1 MHLYNTLTRE
11 VEPFLQIRQPVRMY
25 VCGVT
30 PQDEPHLGHAIAT
43 VVYEV
48 LQTYMGYR
56 GITVKRV
63 QNFTDVD
70 DKIIARASD
79 LGVDPHDL
87 AQTNIDAFFEVMDGL
102 NVRPADVY
110 CRVSEEMDEIITI
123 IEELIDKD
131 VAYDAGGS
139 VYFRVA
145 KAKDYGKLSNRPL
158 EEATEAAMEFGRSE
172 ADMQKERTEDFAL
185 WKAQKPGEPAWE
197 SPWGPGRPGWHIE
210 CSAMARRY
218 LGDQVDIHGGGLD
231 LVFPHHEN
239 EVAQSEA
246 ANDVYP
252 FARVWMHNGL
262 LEMSG
267 GQKMSKSLGNVVTV
281 RDALKEHSPD
291 TIRLWIFQSHYRS
304 PGTYDYDLLKA
315 AGRALRRLRNAVAVK
330 SSGVTDGS
338 VDGGEYEARFVDAMD
353 ADLNTPRALAVL
365 FELAGAIERGA
376 TAGLSV
382 EDARR
387 TLRELCGILGLTL
400 AEDDA
405 ISESGTGIDQSEI
418 ARMVAERA
426 DARERR
432 DWATADSIRDQLA
445 AQGIELEDRADGTV
459 WRRG

>member
-1 MHLYNTLTRE
+1 MLLYNTLTRE
-11 VEPFLQIRQPVRMY
+11 TEPFLQIRRPVGMY

-56 GITVKRV
+56 GIEVKRV

-79 LGVDPHDL
+79 LGVEPDEL
-87 AQTNIDAFFEVMDGL
+87 AQENIDAFFEVMNGL

-123 IEELIDKD
+123 IEELIEKD
-131 VAYDAGGS
+131 VAYEAGGS

-158 EEATEAAMEFGRSE
+158 EEATEAATEMGRLEPDIS
-172 ADMQKERTEDFAL
+172 KERPEDFAL
-185 WKAQKPGEPAWE
+185 WKAQKPGEPAWD

-218 LGDQVDIHGGGLD
+218 LGEQVDIHGGGLD

-246 ANDVYP
+246 ANEVYP
-252 FARVWMHNGL
+252 FSRVWMHNGL
-262 LEMSG
+262 LEMIG
-267 GQKMSKSLGNVVTV
+267 GEKMSKSLGNVVTV

-304 PGTYDYDLLKA
+304 PVTYDGDLLKS
-315 AGRALRRLRNAVAVK
+315 AGRALRRLRNAATVQPTAK
-330 SSGVTDGS
+330 TTGS
-338 VDGGEYEARFVDAMD
+338 VDYEEFESRFVVAMD

-365 FELAGAIERGA
+365 FELASAIERGA
-376 TAGLSV
+376 KAGRSV
-382 EDARR
+382 EGAQR
-387 TLRELCGILGLTL
+387 TLRTLCGILGLTL
-400 AEDDA
+400 EGDDP
-405 ISESGTGIDQSEI
+405 SSGESAGIDESEI
-418 ARMVAERA
+418 DRLISERA
-426 DARERR
+426 DARGRR
-432 DWATADSIRDQLA
+432 DWATADGIRDSLA
-445 AQGIELEDRADGTV
+445 ELGIELEDRADGTV
-459 WRRG
+459 WRRA

>member
-102 NVRPADVY
+102 NVRSADVY

-123 IEELIDKD
+123 IAELIDKG

-139 VYFRVA
+139 VYFRVS

-158 EEATEAAMEFGRSE
+158 EDVIEAAKEFGRLE
-172 ADMQKERTEDFAL
+172 ADMEKERTEDFAL

-304 PGTYDYDLLKA
+304 PVSYDYELLKSA
-315 AGRALRRLRNAVAVK
+315 SRAVRRLRNAATVLQDD
-330 SSGVTDGS
+330 VTAGS
-338 VDGGEYEARFVDAMD
+338 VDCDEFTARFIEAMD
-353 ADLNTPRALAVL
+353 ADLHTPRALAVL
-365 FELAGAIERGA
+365 FELAGAIERGVKS
-376 TAGLSV
+376 GLSV
-382 EDARR
+382 TGAQR
-387 TLRELCGILGLTL
+387 TLRELCGILGVTL
-400 AEDDA
+400 DEDDPS
-405 ISESGTGIDQSEI
+405 SETTTGIGESEI
-418 ARMVAERA
+418 DDMIASRA

-432 DWATADSIRDQLA
+432 DWATADGIRDQLA
-445 AQGIELEDRADGTV
+445 EYGIELEDRADGTV